1 MKNRETILNEVSQ
14 SLEWKDFSDV
24 LNNGQPTSIMLIIED
39 AMILYAQQFIDAAD
53 EIIGAASDVLEENY
67 DEDYDSWYE
76 IQKINET

>member
-67 DEDYDSWYE
+67 DEDCDSWYE

>member
-1 MKNRETILNEVSQ
+1 MKSREEILNEVSQ

-67 DEDYDSWYE
+67 DEDCDSWYE